1 MGEFELNE
9 KQRDELQELGNIG
22 AGRASKYLSEIV
34 EHKVDVSVPEV
45 EITTLTGPE
54 TAKQIFDK
62 PAETEV
68 TAVLM
73 PISHPSGVITFSFTQ
88 EDYLKFLKL
97 WGEGSTGD
105 RQNFL
110 ETSKEVSDFY
120 LQAIQTLLGIEIN
133 ESTPRLISLDLNALM
148 IHSSA
153 TLSQADSLI
162 INTVLTIKDIECEI
176 TLFLELEDIDE
187 VLEALEKQI

>member
-1 MGEFELNE
+1 MGDFELNE

-22 AGRASKYLSEIV
+22 SGRASRYLSEIV
-34 EHKVDVSVPEV
+34 DHKVDVEVPAV

-54 TAKQIFDK
+54 TAQEIFDK
-62 PAETEV
+62 PADTEV

-73 PISHPSGVITFSFTQ
+73 PISNPSGVITFSFTQ

-110 ETSKEVSDFY
+110 ETSKEVSEFY
-120 LQAIQTLLGIEIN
+120 LEAAQRVLGIEI
-133 ESTPRLISLDLNALM
+133 EKGTPRLISLDLNALM

-153 TLSQADSLI
+153 ALTQANSLI
-162 INTVLTIKDIECEI
+162 INSAMTIKDIECEL
-176 TLFLELEDIDE
+176 TLFLELEDVDE
-187 VLEALEKQI
+187 VLEALEDQV